1 MNKTDNYNLSILLGK
16 VMNLCVQ
23 FQEEGN
29 QDGCDETQGL
39 VLEFFEKTGYDHDN
53 FIQNKTLIKM

>member
-1 MNKTDNYNLSILLGK
+1 MNKELNNLTVLLTNLMNLS
-16 VMNLCVQ
+16 VQ
-23 FQEEGN
+23 FFEEGN